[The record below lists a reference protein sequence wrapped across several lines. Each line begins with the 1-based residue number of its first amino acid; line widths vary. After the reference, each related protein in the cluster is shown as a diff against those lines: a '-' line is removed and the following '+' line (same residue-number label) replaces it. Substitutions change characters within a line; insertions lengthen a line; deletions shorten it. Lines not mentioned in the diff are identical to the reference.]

1 MSANLL
7 YTNDRQGQHA
17 PSYYAATAIGDTDR
31 PCLEGEQT
39 ADVCVVGGGF
49 TGLSTAFHLAERGY
63 SVVLLDAHRAGWGA
77 SGRNG
82 GQAAACPRIDQ
93 DTLEDLVGHDLAHAA
108 WDIAMDANTLL
119 RDLVARFDI
128 QCDLKSGSIHADHRE
143 RFVPHSKAY
152 VEKLNR
158 DYDFKDI
165 RFVDRDE
172 MREMVG
178 SEDYYGGSYDTRAA
192 HLHPLNFALGLARAA
207 ESAGAKIFHN
217 SRVTRIEKGDPV
229 RIETEKGSVKAR
241 YLVLACNGYIGDL
254 DTSVARRVMPINNF
268 VIATEPLGEERAKSL
283 IANDAC
289 VADSRFVV
297 NYFRLS
303 ADKRMLFGGGESY
316 GYRFPSDIK
325 GFVRKCMLEV
335 YPQLADA
342 KIDYGWG
349 GTLGITMKRVPHF
362 ERLAGNILS
371 ASGYSGSGV
380 ALATGAGAILAE
392 TIDGTATRFDIM
404 NKLPTPRFP
413 GGPSFRTPLL
423 ILAMTWYALRD
434 RF

>member
-1 MSANLL
+1 MSSNLL
-7 YTNDRQGQHA
+7 YTNDRPGQHA
-17 PSYYAATAIGDTDR
+17 PSYYAATAVGDSDR
-31 PCLEGEQT
+31 PSLEGDHE
-39 ADVCVVGGGF
+39 ADVCIVGGGF
-49 TGLSTAFHLAERGY
+49 TGLSSALHLAERGY
-63 SVVLLDAHRAGWGA
+63 SVILLDAHRAGWGA

-93 DTLEDLVGHDLAHAA
+93 DSLESLVGKELAHAA
-108 WDIAMDANTLL
+108 WDIAQDANTLL

-128 QCDLKSGSIHADHRE
+128 PCDLKSGCIHADHRE
-143 RFVPHSKAY
+143 RFVPDTRAY
-152 VEKLNR
+152 VEKLQR
-158 DYDFKDI
+158 DYDFQDI
-165 RFVDRDE
+165 RFVDRE
-172 MREMVG
+172 EIRTLVG
-178 SEDYYGGSYDTRAA
+178 SNNYYGGTYDTKAA

-207 ESAGAKIFHN
+207 EAVGAQIFHN
-217 SRVTRIEKGDPV
+217 SRVTDIAKGDPV
-229 RIETEKGSVKAR
+229 RVTTETGSVRAKF
-241 YLVLACNGYIGDL
+241 LILACNGYLGDL
-254 DTSVARRVMPINNF
+254 DARVARRVMPINNF

-283 IANDAC
+283 IANDAS

-297 NYFRLS
+297 NYYRLS

-316 GYRFPSDIK
+316 GYRFPADIK

-362 ERLAGNILS
+362 ERLAGNIVS

-380 ALATGAGAILAE
+380 AMATGAGSILADA
-392 TIDGTATRFDIM
+392 IDGVATKFDVM

-413 GGPSFRTPLL
+413 GGPAFRTPLL

-434 RF
+434 RL